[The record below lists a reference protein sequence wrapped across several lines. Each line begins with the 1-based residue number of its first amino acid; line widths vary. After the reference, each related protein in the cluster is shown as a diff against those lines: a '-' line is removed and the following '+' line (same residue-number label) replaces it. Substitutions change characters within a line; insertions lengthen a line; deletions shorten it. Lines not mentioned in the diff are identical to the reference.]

1 MPARAPAP
9 LGRFVFSLG
18 PGACH
23 AAPMDAHFKVCS
35 ICRKPIDYG
44 AIWWACSVS
53 TCNRGKTALY
63 FCSVDCVDAHAPTL
77 RHRTYYAE
85 EQRAPTREAVR
96 KQLEEERE
104 KEAKREEE
112 KRASEQEN
120 KRRIVALREQPS
132 GAAEREILVIASRLK
147 AYIRER
153 SGMNTS
159 DGVLEKLSDHLRALA
174 EIGMEG
180 AAEEGRKT
188 VLDRDIPDL

>member
-1 MPARAPAP
+1 
-9 LGRFVFSLG
+9 
-18 PGACH
+18 
-23 AAPMDAHFKVCS
+23 MDAQFKFCS

-85 EQRAPTREAVR
+85 EQRAPTREAVER
-96 KQLEEERE
+96 ELAEEARREEEARAA
-104 KEAKREEE
+104 KEAKEAEG
-112 KRASEQEN
+112 
-120 KRRIVALREQPS
+120 RRRVVALRQQPS
-132 GAAEREILVIASRLK
+132 EGAEREILVIASRLK

-159 DGVLEKLSDHLRALA
+159 DGVFEKLSDHLRALA

-180 AAEEGRKT
+180 AAEDGRKT